1 MEFVARTSPGA
12 APFARKD
19 DPRFLSQILKCLN
32 LQLILISR
40 AAD

>member
-1 MEFVARTSPGA
+1 MEFVARYLPWRRTNRAELDVPHVLSDPGG
-12 APFARKD
+12 
-19 DPRFLSQILKCLN
+19 LN